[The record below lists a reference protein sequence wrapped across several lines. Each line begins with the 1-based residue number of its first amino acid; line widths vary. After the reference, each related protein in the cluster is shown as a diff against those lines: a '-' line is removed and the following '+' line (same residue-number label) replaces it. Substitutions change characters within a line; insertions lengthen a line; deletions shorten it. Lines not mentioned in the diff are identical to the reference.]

1 MSRFNRQQRDMI
13 SQNHMAKGDGHR
25 KEKKKPKKVKK

>member
-1 MSRFNRQQRDMI
+1 MI
-13 SQNHMAKGDGHR
+13 YLKYYYNNTNIFMAKGDGHK